1 MSKFIYLY
9 AGPVRPMDDQTAEA
23 AAEQMQAWGSWIG
36 KAGKALVDV
45 GSPFGA
51 RTSVAGDGSP
61 AVPSAQ
67 NGYSI
72 VEAPDLDGAKA
83 LLDGHPFITAGD
95 PEYAVEVFELVPM

>member
-9 AGPVRPMDDQTAEA
+9 AGPVRSMQDQTEEGA
-23 AAEQMQAWGSWIG
+23 AGQMEAWGSWIG
-36 KAGKALVDV
+36 KAGTALVDV

-51 RTSVAGDGSP
+51 RASIAGDGTD

-72 VEAPDLDGAKA
+72 VEAEDLDAAKA
-83 LLDGHPFITAGD
+83 LLAGHPFITAGD
-95 PEYAVEVFELVPM
+95 PDYAVEVFELVPM